1 MKRVF
6 CLVLFFLF
14 LPGCGKNSALDKGMQ
29 LRNDLQQS
37 GGCAFDTVITADY
50 GEKTYTFSLHC
61 QSDATGRLTFSVT
74 EPATIAGISGFVDE
88 TGGKLT
94 FDEKALAFPT
104 IADGLITP
112 VGAPWLLLHAMTG
125 GYLKACE
132 EKADGT
138 HIVIDDSYRQSTV
151 QIELYCNKS
160 NKPVRGEII
169 WEGRRIITMDVT
181 NFTFL

>member
-1 MKRVF
+1 MCF
-6 CLVLFFLF
+6 VLLLLF
-14 LPGCGKNSALDKGMQ
+14 LSGCGKNSGLDDGMR
-29 LRNDLQQS
+29 LRNKLLQS
-37 GGCAFDTVITADY
+37 NGCSFDTNITADY
-50 GEKTYTFSLHC
+50 GEKLYTFSLHC
-61 QSDATGRLTFSVT
+61 QTDASGRLTFSVT
-74 EPATIAGISGFVDE
+74 EPATIAGITGVVDE

-112 VGAPWLLLHAMTG
+112 VGAPWLLVHGMTG
-125 GYLKACE
+125 GYLRACE
-132 EKADGT
+132 KKEDGC
-138 HIVIDDSYRQSTV
+138 HLVIDDSHRQSTV
-151 QIELYCNKS
+151 QIELYCDKS